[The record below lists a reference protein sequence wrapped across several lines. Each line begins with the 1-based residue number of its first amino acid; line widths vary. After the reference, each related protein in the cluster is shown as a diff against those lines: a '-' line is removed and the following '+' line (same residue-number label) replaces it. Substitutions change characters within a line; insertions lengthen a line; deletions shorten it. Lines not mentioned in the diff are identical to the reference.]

1 MPRVNLIENISV
13 SSYHFWWYLPASDL
27 GEFPFSDN
35 LGFFQG
41 LICRLAGKSHI
52 QAQLLCVSSLF
63 LVPVLFSA
71 SFRKCDWYSPWIFV
85 CVFFPN
91 VLPSFHGDCIILPH
105 VQLSEDW
112 LMQSHLFPSPLP
124 CFIVEAWWNYITHHL
139 VPCPWLFFYSKSDRK
154 FCIWGFVNWR
164 WTKGFLLL
172 LCFSSPIFG
181 AAFPVFLPR
190 AAAYWNI
197 LLLSCNCT
205 YWCFF

>member
-52 QAQLLCVSSLF
+52 QAQLLCDSSLF

-71 SFRKCDWYSPWIFV
+71 SFLKCDWYSPWIFV
-85 CVFFPN
+85 CVFFPS

-124 CFIVEAWWNYITHHL
+124 CFIVEAWWNYIEI
-139 VPCPWLFFYSKSDRK
+139 YSPFSPMSL
-154 FCIWGFVNWR
+154 IV
-164 WTKGFLLL
+164 LLL
-172 LCFSSPIFG
+172 KIWWKILHLGVCKLEVNKRFPFASVFFFSNF
-181 AAFPVFLPR
+181 
-190 AAAYWNI
+190 WCC
-197 LLLSCNCT
+197 LSCFPT
-205 YWCFF
+205 TGSSLLKHLALKL